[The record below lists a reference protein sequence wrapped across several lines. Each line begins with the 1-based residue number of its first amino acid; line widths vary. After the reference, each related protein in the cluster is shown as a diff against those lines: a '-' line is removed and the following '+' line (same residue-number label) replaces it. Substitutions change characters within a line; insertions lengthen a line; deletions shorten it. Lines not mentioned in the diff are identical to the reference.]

1 MNQINFEKAHE
12 EIQTDI
18 GQFTE
23 KLSNDNSID
32 NFFPEQ
38 KVLVRTSVNEE
49 TLTLEGKIMFTFLR
63 SVFYEYEVKSNIFSL
78 KNIMLLELLITYLII
93 KFSSGKNCMA

>member
-63 SVFYEYEVKSNIFSL
+63 SVFYEYAVKSNIFSL
-78 KNIMLLELLITYLII
+78 KKIMLLELLIRYLII